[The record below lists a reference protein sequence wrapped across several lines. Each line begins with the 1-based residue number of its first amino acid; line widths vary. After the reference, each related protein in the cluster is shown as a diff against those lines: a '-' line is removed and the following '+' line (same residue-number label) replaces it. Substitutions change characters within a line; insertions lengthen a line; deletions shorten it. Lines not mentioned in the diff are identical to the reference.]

1 MRKFLTVLTI
11 IAMLFSL
18 AGCNAFR
25 FGNNQPASLV
35 GETTHTIHYHPNELE
50 ITDVEF
56 SNEFWSMPVG
66 REDDGSFTKEGY
78 VLLGYSFSED
88 GKGELIRPG
97 YRFQLPNDETEQ
109 NLYCVWAKET
119 NPADFETINKGGL
132 YISAYK
138 GSDKVVYIPRQ
149 IDGKTVVGI
158 ADNAFAGNKALE
170 EVHITSSILEV
181 APKAFANCENLKTV
195 TLYDNLKSISDAAFM
210 GGTPVETVRV
220 CAAKTPRYTNNFETY
235 GIKYERIVKTKGEKR
250 IIVLAG
256 SSALYGVDTE
266 YMESLFENDYTV
278 INYGTNANQSII
290 FYLDAIAP
298 YLTKDDVVV
307 FAPEQYGP
315 FAYYTN
321 GNPEMPSITLQGIS
335 TSYNLFENID
345 VSKYTKVFDAIGQY
359 CTLSDRMAEL
369 SWYDHSPRL
378 DTMGDNATLTSKMNS
393 PDYICGNNGTFR
405 FDETVIPQEF
415 IPNLNRVIDKI
426 NATDATLLFSYPPH
440 NINNI
445 EEASRNEDAYDFY
458 NKWIS
463 ETVHCPLISDVRD
476 YLYKGEYFDNTDY
489 HLNTV
494 GRELHSKQLAED
506 IKAANIGIK

>member
-1 MRKFLTVLTI
+1 MRKIIAILTVISILFCLT
-11 IAMLFSL
+11 
-18 AGCNAFR
+18 GCLGKG
-25 FGNNQPASLV
+25 GNQNDAAKINP
-35 GETTHTIHYHPNELE
+35 THTIHYHLNE
-50 ITDVEF
+50 TDTTDAEF

-66 REDDGSFTKEGY
+66 REDDGTFKKDGY
-78 VLLGYSFSED
+78 VLLGYSLDKD

-97 YRFQLPNDETEQ
+97 YRFQLPNEETEQ
-109 NLYCVWAKET
+109 NLYCVWVKET
-119 NPADFETINKGGL
+119 NASDFETASIGGAL
-132 YISAYK
+132 KITAYK
-138 GSDKVVYIPRQ
+138 GSESTVYIPRQ
-149 IDGKTVVGI
+149 IGGKTVTAI

-181 APKAFANCENLKTV
+181 APKAFANCQNLKTV
-195 TLYDNLKSISDAAFM
+195 TVYDNLNNISDASFT
-210 GGTPVETVRV
+210 GCKVETVRV
-220 CAAKTPRYTNNFETY
+220 CAGKTPRYTNNFETY

-256 SSALYGVDTE
+256 SSALYGIDTE

-307 FAPEQYGP
+307 FSPEQYGP
-315 FAYYTN
+315 FAYHTN

-359 CTLSDRMAEL
+359 CVQSSRMQEL

-393 PDYICGNNGTFR
+393 TDFVFGKNGSFR
-405 FDETVIPQEF
+405 FNESVIPEEF

-426 NATDATLLFSYPPH
+426 NKTEATLLFSYPPH

-445 EEASRNEDAYDFY
+445 EEDSKNEDAYDYY
-458 NKWIS
+458 NKWIAK
-463 ETVHCPLISDVRD
+463 TVHCPLISDIRN
-476 YLYKGEYFDNTDY
+476 YIHYSEYFDNTDY
-489 HLNTV
+489 HLNTI
-494 GRELHSKQLAED
+494 GREMHTKQLAQD
-506 IKAANIGIK
+506 LKAANIGIK